1 MTIILLILGAALGLG
16 ALLAAPAIAWPF
28 NEGLLGAALLIAAAL
43 AARLHWERRAHARGD
58 DPGAPEREVWA
69 AMVGT
74 AMICGFLIVVL
85 LTPGS
90 EVHTRVG
97 GTGGWQ
103 TWTMFIGAV
112 VAWALVRKPEVPRDE
127 RDRAIRALGDKVG
140 YFSVCLLLVL
150 LALFLGFAPPDQRV
164 RLTHW
169 LLGNTLIAVIM
180 LATLTQQVAQL
191 FAYHRDARAAA
202 TDSLR

>member
-1 MTIILLILGAALGLG
+1 MLRILLVLALSSGIGAAL
-16 ALLAAPAIAWPF
+16 ALPWIDWPF
-28 NEGLLGAALLIAAAL
+28 NEGLVGGALLVL
-43 AARLHWERRAHARGD
+43 AAWVARQHWEHRARERGD

-74 AMICGFLIVVL
+74 AMINGFLIVVL

-90 EVHTRVG
+90 EVHTHTG

-112 VAWALVRKPEVPRDE
+112 VAWAIVRKPEVPRDE
-127 RDRAIRALGDKVG
+127 RDRAIRALGDRVG
-140 YFSVCLLLVL
+140 YFSVCLLLVVL
-150 LALFLGFAPPDQRV
+150 SLHLGFAPKPQLARM
-164 RLTHW
+164 THW
-169 LLGNTLIAVIM
+169 LLGNALIAVIM

-191 FAYHRDARAAA
+191 FAYHRDARAAETESA
-202 TDSLR
+202 P